1 MYDPIVFSAYKT
13 SGGSVTV
20 GNYLDNFDKFLTNQG
35 NAFVI
40 SDGIFTAQRTG
51 TYEFSV
57 SARYYFSSGYST
69 ISVEKNGV
77 DELKFSNHEKS
88 DDYSYDTLTFSWIME
103 LKQKDIIQLKVT
115 AGSFICSS
123 SSGCIFNGKYI

>member
-35 NAFVI
+35 NAFVL
-40 SDGIFTAQRTG
+40 SDGIFTAQITG
-51 TYEFSV
+51 AYEFSV
-57 SARYYFSSGYST
+57 SARYYFSSGYNT

-77 DELKFSNHEKS
+77 APCF
-88 DDYSYDTLTFSWIME
+88 
-103 LKQKDIIQLKVT
+103 
-115 AGSFICSS
+115 SS
-123 SSGCIFNGKYI
+123 SREQNKG